1 MGAVF
6 TEKEAARS
14 QSVGRFVG
22 WTNCLNHSTWI
33 SVADWQLASDLVLVC
48 DPLEWS
54 LSKLYVLHCYC
65 NPGQGSGPVASSS
78 SLSFRLP
85 HRLGLIYVT
94 RLGLVA
100 LLYAALEPRL
110 ACKVALT
117 NSTRL
122 PMAERQRERG
132 GERESAKP
140 ALQLIALYNVR
151 FPVDITRFAAATL
164 SGPIGGGI
172 GTRTGAGLG

>member
-1 MGAVF
+1 M
-6 TEKEAARS
+6 
-14 QSVGRFVG
+14 
-22 WTNCLNHSTWI
+22 
-33 SVADWQLASDLVLVC
+33 
-48 DPLEWS
+48 
-54 LSKLYVLHCYC
+54 
-65 NPGQGSGPVASSS
+65 
-78 SLSFRLP
+78 
-85 HRLGLIYVT
+85 T

-122 PMAERQRERG
+122 PMPERETKRERG
-132 GERESAKP
+132 GEGARESAKP

-172 GTRTGAGLG
+172 GT

>member
-1 MGAVF
+1 MGAGS
-6 TEKEAARS
+6 EE
-14 QSVGRFVG
+14 SVSWSLRWLG

-54 LSKLYVLHCYC
+54 LSKLYVLQLLQ
-65 NPGQGSGPVASSS
+65 PRPKPRPS
-78 SLSFRLP
+78 SFRLP

-122 PMAERQRERG
+122 PMPERDRQRESE
-132 GERESAKP
+132 GEREGSQP
-140 ALQLIALYNVR
+140 SQHCNWLH
-151 FPVDITRFAAATL
+151 FITCGFR
-164 SGPIGGGI
+164 
-172 GTRTGAGLG
+172 

>member
-6 TEKEAARS
+6 TEKEAARRS

-65 NPGQGSGPVASSS
+65 TRPKPRPSF
-78 SLSFRLP
+78 FRLP

-122 PMAERQRERG
+122 PIAERE
-132 GERESAKP
+132 GERERESQP
-140 ALQLIALYNVR
+140 SQHCNWLH
-151 FPVDITRFAAATL
+151 FITCGFR
-164 SGPIGGGI
+164 
-172 GTRTGAGLG
+172 